1 MTMNNSTYWVK
12 RAAKRMI
19 EYQSEADAVA
29 DEVAKAYVRATKAIN
44 AEMYKIFN
52 TFTFES
58 GLSESEVRD
67 LLNKKASRKTL
78 NKFKAALE
86 TVEEPKERREMIN
99 AINAPAYA
107 HRIGRFETLQK
118 NIDVQTANLATFEE
132 NVTKRH
138 YVDLADEAYNRCVFD
153 IQKGTGLNFSFAKM
167 PVSKVSEIL
176 NNKWSGQLFSER
188 IWGKTDEINKVLK
201 EELLVGFMT
210 GRGYKKTAKEIEGR
224 MAVGA
229 MEARRLVRTE
239 SAYISSMAEMES
251 YKELGVDKYKFV
263 ATLDMRTSAVCQ
275 SLDGKK
281 FKISEGVPGVNMPPM
296 HPWCRSTTVPAID
309 SSAEKSLTRRAKD
322 PVTGK
327 TQKVPANMT
336 YEKWRKSLDSTYGD
350 GTWETERKKLLNEKS
365 DKQQYR
371 SYKSVLGKEN
381 VPETFDKFREMK
393 YNDGGKWSNLKS
405 AYRYVVANEGADINA
420 YRCVSE
426 LKEIIR
432 YGSFHIPPQGIK
444 YNELEFDGAHINKER
459 NHKVSKDDAI
469 RYIETANVSHTV
481 WKGQF
486 RRYYS
491 YDGVAYVDTVKK
503 EIRTAYSNNEFDD
516 NVKQVVEVLK
526 KYGY

>member
-239 SAYISSMAEMES
+239 SAYVSSMAEMES

-309 SSAEKSLTRRAKD
+309 SSAEKGLTRRAKD

-327 TQKVPANMT
+327 AQKVPANMT
-336 YEKWRKSLDSTYGD
+336 YEKWRKSLDNTYGA

-393 YNDGGKWSNLKS
+393 YNNSENYRFMRIDYLRQNKLRTNPELVLPNANSASADDRKFTEYLFNPQNKRGYAKGAIITSRLGYDANNYDELKS
-405 AYRYVVANEGADINA
+405 ILLERANKYVAIDKGTDQYGTSYEQKIIVYGLKGKPANVIVAWKVCEKKTHLTSAYI
-420 YRCVSE
+420 
-426 LKEIIR
+426 KEI
-432 YGSFHIPPQGIK
+432 
-444 YNELEFDGAHINKER
+444 E
-459 NHKVSKDDAI
+459 
-469 RYIETANVSHTV
+469 
-481 WKGQF
+481 
-486 RRYYS
+486 
-491 YDGVAYVDTVKK
+491 
-503 EIRTAYSNNEFDD
+503 
-516 NVKQVVEVLK
+516 
-526 KYGY
+526 